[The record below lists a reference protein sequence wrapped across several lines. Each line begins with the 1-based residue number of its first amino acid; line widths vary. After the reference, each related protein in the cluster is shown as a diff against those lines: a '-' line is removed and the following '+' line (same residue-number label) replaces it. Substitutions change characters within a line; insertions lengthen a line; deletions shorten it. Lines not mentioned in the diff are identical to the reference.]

1 MNVSFIMIKFFKYF
15 FLFFF
20 VLFNTTLELF
30 FYFLNMCWIG
40 KNNPQIATEDM
51 KVFKIFEY
59 KNGKILSPIILMEW
73 KRGEL
78 VPRVKIPDSSVLRLR
93 NIDKGYHSCRDL
105 KIIHNYFNVR
115 MSPYVRGA
123 FVSPIYNVLIM
134 CKREKFIMLTC
145 IIPKGTKYYE
155 NEYGEIVSEQL
166 ILI

>member
-1 MNVSFIMIKFFKYF
+1 
-15 FLFFF
+15 
-20 VLFNTTLELF
+20 
-30 FYFLNMCWIG
+30 MCWIG
-40 KNNPQIATEDM
+40 KNNPQIATEDI
-51 KVFKIFEY
+51 KVVKIFEY

-78 VPRVKIPDSSVLRLR
+78 VPRVKIPDSSVLHLR

-105 KIIHNYFNVR
+105 KIIHNCFNER
-115 MSPYVRGA
+115 ISPYVRGA

-166 ILI
+166 MLI